1 MKNFVHRAKTYLLLH
16 LIYYH
21 ERTPRR
27 SENIA
32 FFALSDFR
40 ECITF
45 MRKINVSLGELVD
58 LVDFLYKAGFVR
70 FIQLQD
76 TIFVFLTKRACRF
89 VLKEGDGFMEPKKH
103 A

>member
-21 ERTPRR
+21 ERPPRR

-32 FFALSDFR
+32 FFALSDYK
-40 ECITF
+40 ECLIF
-45 MRKINVSLGELVD
+45 MININVSLAELVE
-58 LVDFLYKAGFVR
+58 LVDFLYKADMVR

-76 TIFVFLTKRACRF
+76 TMFVFLTERACRF
-89 VLKEGDGFMEPKKH
+89 VLKEHDGFMECSKYG
-103 A
+103 